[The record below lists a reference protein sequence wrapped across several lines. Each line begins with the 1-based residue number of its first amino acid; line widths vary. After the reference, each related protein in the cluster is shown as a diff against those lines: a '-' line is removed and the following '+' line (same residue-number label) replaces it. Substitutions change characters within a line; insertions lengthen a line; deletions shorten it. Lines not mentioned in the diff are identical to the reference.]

1 MPLSGSSDGRVTRHI
16 TDGVEIDGE
25 ADGVQPEACCSE
37 RSLDSGMACTDNGN
51 ITFSSIEK
59 YHEKD
64 YNFLTERN
72 QDHIL
77 WKSNYFFALLRCYS
91 KPDTPRRCFCGM
103 KKIAVCL
110 LIISLFLTVLPTA
123 GAELVVDRVLCQTL
137 PGNGSVDLPS
147 VGQDYSAFSCRASI
161 DGIHVESWAL
171 VDGSGVPCTGMIENK
186 PYTLYINVATN
197 DPNYVFT
204 LDSRAFVNNEA
215 SSLTIADDW
224 HYATITRQIKPH
236 YLAPTVWH
244 NPTDEAHNRGDL
256 FAFLASA
263 QPGYTSFEWYL
274 RSPDN
279 REIRAEN
286 ITEIYPE
293 VRVSI
298 EDLGKG
304 TGVRCNFNKVPA
316 GLDGWAVYCI
326 FRLYEQKAVTKDAY
340 IRVLDAASATPT
352 PAPTPEPTPTP
363 APTPMPTP
371 SPTPAPT
378 PEPTPEPEEELPEG
392 IYITPEDWDLN
403 WSYDEDYHWHES
415 LNPDSNETS
424 DRGTHDLEW
433 TEVTPATKQKEG
445 TEEGVCAVCGYKTT
459 RPVAY
464 VSPTGAS
471 PDIVMY
477 AIYGVGGALA
487 LAIPIILIVSLVR
500 NHSRKTKRRRK

>member
-1 MPLSGSSDGRVTRHI
+1 
-16 TDGVEIDGE
+16 
-25 ADGVQPEACCSE
+25 
-37 RSLDSGMACTDNGN
+37 
-51 ITFSSIEK
+51 
-59 YHEKD
+59 
-64 YNFLTERN
+64 
-72 QDHIL
+72 
-77 WKSNYFFALLRCYS
+77 
-91 KPDTPRRCFCGM
+91 M

-244 NPTDEAHNRGDL
+244 NPTDEAHNRGEL

-304 TGVRCNFNKVPA
+304 TGVRCNFNTGCCIRNAHTGSHPRTYTDACAYSHAHTLTHA
-316 GLDGWAVYCI
+316 G
-326 FRLYEQKAVTKDAY
+326 
-340 IRVLDAASATPT
+340 
-352 PAPTPEPTPTP
+352 
-363 APTPMPTP
+363 
-371 SPTPAPT
+371 
-378 PEPTPEPEEELPEG
+378 
-392 IYITPEDWDLN
+392 
-403 WSYDEDYHWHES
+403 SY
-415 LNPDSNETS
+415 
-424 DRGTHDLEW
+424 
-433 TEVTPATKQKEG
+433 
-445 TEEGVCAVCGYKTT
+445 
-459 RPVAY
+459 
-464 VSPTGAS
+464 TGAD
-471 PDIVMY
+471 PG
-477 AIYGVGGALA
+477 ARGRTAGGHLYYTGG
-487 LAIPIILIVSLVR
+487 LGFELVLR
-500 NHSRKTKRRRK
+500 